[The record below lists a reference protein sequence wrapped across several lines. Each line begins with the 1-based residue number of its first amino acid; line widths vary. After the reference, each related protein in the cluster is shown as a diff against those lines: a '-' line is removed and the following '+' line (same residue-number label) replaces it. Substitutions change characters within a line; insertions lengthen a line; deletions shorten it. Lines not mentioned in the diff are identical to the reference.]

1 MRKIKFVKTLVI
13 FVCIGIYGYSA
24 VDTNTGQMYNISI
37 DAGKPL
43 SIVWPVEVAVVGD
56 NGEKGLRIGP
66 KIGRGWRGEA
76 GGEASYKFYI
86 PQDDRY
92 YIWAYCL
99 WFDEC
104 ANAIFAKFDDSDK
117 AIIGNDPIYKQ
128 WHWVRG
134 FDIHLK
140 KGTHTLVLSNHS
152 DHISLQKLL
161 LINSASTTPEDCI
174 LVFSDIFY
182 DGFDGCDQGN
192 FDRWRQICGSWHVKN
207 PESQTCLIEN
217 ALIGESVD
225 KAFIIYESDNWDSYC
240 LDLSVKLL
248 PSDSED
254 CSVGICFGV
263 NDANS
268 FYQLKIKPIQ
278 ADNKASMAV
287 LGKQFHKSITL
298 SEFELP
304 FRVDQWHHVQIYLYQ
319 RWIEIKIEEY
329 EPVKVSV
336 EEQTKGG
343 IGLILEGQTT
353 AYFDNIHVRQVTR
366 TEHER

>member
-86 PQDDRY
+86 PQDNKY

-134 FDIHLK
+134 FNIHLG

-161 LINSASTTPEDCI
+161 FTNSTSATPEDCT
-174 LVFSDIFY
+174 LMFSDIFY
-182 DGFDGCDQGN
+182 DGFDGCDRGN
-192 FDRWRQICGSWHVKN
+192 FANWEIISGNWIVQD
-207 PESQTCLIEN
+207 PSQEMCLTEN
-217 ALIGESVD
+217 ALIGKSTD
-225 KAFIIYESDNWDSYC
+225 SSFILYKGDDWSNYSLNVVFQPI
-240 LDLSVKLL
+240 LS
-248 PSDSED
+248 ENAEGT
-254 CSVGICFGV
+254 VGICFGV
-263 NDANS
+263 KDSNQYHKLTWNRIEKPEVCKMQISRKTNEITKILSDFEIPWKTNRWHQVEIALNNNGIVVRMDDAKTIVTPID
-268 FYQLKIKPIQ
+268 YKII
-278 ADNKASMAV
+278 
-287 LGKQFHKSITL
+287 
-298 SEFELP
+298 
-304 FRVDQWHHVQIYLYQ
+304 
-319 RWIEIKIEEY
+319 
-329 EPVKVSV
+329 
-336 EEQTKGG
+336 GG
-343 IGLILEGQTT
+343 IGFRLEGNLT
-353 AYFDNIHVRQVTR
+353 ACFDDVHIRQI
-366 TEHER
+366 TETNR